1 MKVTVA
7 AAMSVDGKLTRH
19 DEDKLDTWVSDED
32 QVHFK
37 ALIKKYDSIVLG
49 RNVYELSKGH
59 LELKP
64 GKLRIVLTSTPD
76 KYAHDEVKGQL
87 EFRNEPPSKTIE
99 YLQSLN
105 KQSLLIT
112 GGERMIGE
120 FLEAGCVDEI
130 YLTIEPRIFGQGV
143 RLVAPTQLDVKL
155 ELVEHSQLNKRGTM
169 LLLYKV
175 V

>member
-19 DEDKLDTWVSDED
+19 NEDNLHAWVSDED
-32 QVHFK
+32 QVHFRR
-37 ALIKKYDSIVLG
+37 LIEEYDSIVLG

-59 LELKP
+59 LDLKP
-64 GKLRIVLTSTPD
+64 GKLRIVLTSTPE
-76 KYAHDEVKGQL
+76 KYAKDEVRGQL
-87 EFRNEPPSKTIE
+87 EFRNEPPSKTVE
-99 YLQSLN
+99 YLKSLN

-112 GGERMIGE
+112 GGERMIAE
-120 FLEAGCVDEI
+120 FLQAKCVDEL
-130 YLTIEPRIFGQGV
+130 YLTIEPRIFGEGIK
-143 RLVAPTQLDVKL
+143 LVAPIPLDVSL
-155 ELVEHSQLNKRGTM
+155 ELVEHSQLNDRGTM